1 MNSEPSLPATQQQ
14 TQKAE
19 QNEQRKGEGGD
30 LPDRAEGFP
39 CGRSELE
46 APFAAIWISALGA
59 GD

>member
-1 MNSEPSLPATQQQ
+1 MNSGL
-14 TQKAE
+14 
-19 QNEQRKGEGGD
+19 QRKGEGGD

-59 GD
+59 GLLAIDSSWLAFFCCLF